1 MELKIHDGRYH
12 IIRRLMDAIGVDVL
26 RLVRSQFGPILLG
39 DLKEGRWR
47 DLNDVEVAN
56 LHKAL
61 AL

>member
-1 MELKIHDGRYH
+1 
-12 IIRRLMDAIGVDVL
+12 
-26 RLVRSQFGPILLG
+26 
-39 DLKEGRWR
+39 KEGRWR

>member
-1 MELKIHDGRYH
+1 
-12 IIRRLMDAIGVDVL
+12 MDAIGVDVL

-61 AL
+61 EL